1 MSVPTLTP
9 VSEWPT
15 RKLPQATFD
24 TGVRTAMNQMST
36 MVSELN
42 SGVIPG
48 INDAATLAVV
58 SAETAAAQSAVAV
71 TKATEA
77 AASAT
82 EAAASATQAKS
93 SETIAVASAA
103 NAKSSETIAVAAA
116 TSVKDAVAI
125 ATAGSGFPVPDAAA
139 VGQFLCVTQDSF
151 ALSGVKLAE
160 IQTKARAYFISG

>member
-9 VSEWPT
+9 VSTWPT

-24 TGVRTAMNQMST
+24 AGVRTSMNQIST

-42 SGVIPG
+42 VAIPQ
-48 INDAATLAVV
+48 INDAVTGIVV
-58 SAETAAAQSAVAV
+58 SAETAAAQSAIAV
-71 TKATEA
+71 TK
-77 AASAT
+77 AT

-93 SETIAVASAA
+93 SETIAVTSAA

-116 TSVKDAVAI
+116 TEAKDAVAI
-125 ATAGSGFPVPDAAA
+125 VTAGSGFPVPDATA
-139 VGQFLCVTQDSF
+139 VGQFLCVTEDSF
-151 ALSGVKLAE
+151 ALSCVKLTE

>member
-9 VSEWPT
+9 VSAWPT

-24 TGVRTAMNQMST
+24 AGVRTSMNQMST

-42 SGVIPG
+42 VAIPQ
-48 INDAATLAVV
+48 INDAATGIVT

-71 TKATEA
+71 A
-77 AASAT
+77 A
-82 EAAASATQAKS
+82 ATQAKS
-93 SETIAVASAA
+93 SETIAATSAA

-116 TSVKDAVAI
+116 TEAKDAVAI
-125 ATAGSGFPVPDAAA
+125 ATAGSGFPVPDASA

>member
-9 VSEWPT
+9 VSAWPT

-24 TGVRTAMNQMST
+24 TGVRTSMNQMST

-48 INDAATLAVV
+48 INDAATGIVV
-58 SAETAAAQSAVAV
+58 SAETAAAQSAIAV
-71 TKATEA
+71 TK
-77 AASAT
+77 AT

-93 SETIAVASAA
+93 SETSAVTSAA

-116 TSVKDAVAI
+116 KEVKDAVAI
-125 ATAGSGFPVPDAAA
+125 VTAGSGFPVHDPSA
-139 VGQFLCVTQDSF
+139 VGQFLCVTEDSF

>member
-1 MSVPTLTP
+1 MSIPTLTP
-9 VSEWPT
+9 VEPWPT

-24 TGVRTAMNQMST
+24 AGVRTSMNQMST

-42 SGVIPG
+42 VAIPQ
-48 INDAATLAVV
+48 INDAATGIVT

-82 EAAASATQAKS
+82 QAKS
-93 SETIAVASAA
+93 SETIAATSAA

-116 TSVKDAVAI
+116 TEAKEAVAI
-125 ATAGSGFPVPDAAA
+125 VTAGSGFPVPDASS
-139 VGQFLCVTQDSF
+139 VGQFLCVTEDSF

>member
-9 VSEWPT
+9 VSAWPT

-24 TGVRTAMNQMST
+24 AGVRTSMNQMST

-48 INDAATLAVV
+48 INSAATGIVV
-58 SAETAAAQSAVAV
+58 SAETAAAQSAIAVA
-71 TKATEA
+71 K
-77 AASAT
+77 AT

-93 SETIAVASAA
+93 SETIAATSAT

-116 TSVKDAVAI
+116 TEVKDAVAI
-125 ATAGSGFPVPDAAA
+125 VTAGSGFPVPDASA

-151 ALSGVKLAE
+151 ALSGVKVAE

>member
-24 TGVRTAMNQMST
+24 MGVRTAMNQMST
-36 MVSELN
+36 MVGELN

-48 INDAATLAVV
+48 INAAATGIVT
-58 SAETAAAQSAVAV
+58 SAKTAAAQSAVAV

-82 EAAASATQAKS
+82 QAK
-93 SETIAVASAA
+93 
-103 NAKSSETIAVAAA
+103 
-116 TSVKDAVAI
+116 
-125 ATAGSGFPVPDAAA
+125 
-139 VGQFLCVTQDSF
+139 
-151 ALSGVKLAE
+151 KLGNNRSNQCRQCE
-160 IQTKARAYFISG
+160 KFRNNCCGCGNGG

>member
-24 TGVRTAMNQMST
+24 TGVRTSMNQMST
-36 MVSELN
+36 MVGELN
-42 SGVIPG
+42 IAIPQ
-48 INDAATLAVV
+48 INAAATGIVV

-82 EAAASATQAKS
+82 QAKS
-93 SETIAVASAA
+93 SETIAVTSAA

-116 TSVKDAVAI
+116 TEAKDAVAI
-125 ATAGSGFPVPDAAA
+125 ATAGSGFPVPDAEY

>member
-1 MSVPTLTP
+1 MSIPTLTP
-9 VSEWPT
+9 VSAWPT

-24 TGVRTAMNQMST
+24 MGVRTSMNQMST

-42 SGVIPG
+42 VAIPQ
-48 INDAATLAVV
+48 INDAVTGIVV

-71 TKATEA
+71 TKAA
-77 AASAT
+77 

-93 SETIAVASAA
+93 SETLAATSAT

-116 TSVKDAVAI
+116 TEAKDAVAI
-125 ATAGSGFPVPDAAA
+125 VTAGSGFPVPDASA

>member
-1 MSVPTLTP
+1 MSVPTLTT

-48 INDAATLAVV
+48 INAAATGIVV

-71 TKATEA
+71 AKAGEA
-77 AASAT
+77 AASAVT
-82 EAAASATQAKS
+82 ASNAAALAVAKADIAVTSATTA
-93 SETIAVASAA
+93 T
-103 NAKSSETIAVAAA
+103 TAAA
-116 TSVKDAVAI
+116 EAQSVVPLII
-125 ATAGSGFPVPDAAA
+125 AAAGFPTTDETDI
-139 VGQFLCVTQDSF
+139 GRLLCVGTKGYT
-151 ALSGVKLAE
+151 LSSVQIE
-160 IQTKARAYFISG
+160 SIQTKARAYFISG

>member
-9 VSEWPT
+9 VSAWPT

-24 TGVRTAMNQMST
+24 TGVRTSMNQMST

-48 INDAATLAVV
+48 INAAATGIVV

-77 AASAT
+77 VDA
-82 EAAASATQAKS
+82 ATQAKS
-93 SETIAVASAA
+93 SETIAVTSAA

-116 TSVKDAVAI
+116 TEAKGAVAI
-125 ATAGSGFPVPDAAA
+125 VTAGSGFPVPDAES